1 MLIDVSYFVEGP
13 RHIQNASTSK
23 TAGADSLAVTGHI
36 EAYIKELQPVFLE
49 AMLGEK
55 KQVMQWI
62 TLICLMMKKKK
73 ILSRLSMK
81 SYATN

>member
-55 KQVMQWI
+55 EAGYG
-62 TLICLMMKKKK
+62 LP
-73 ILSRLSMK
+73 
-81 SYATN
+81 